1 MSKKVASKQIK
12 YIWLLEQPGQELQWR
27 PKWFV
32 QTLES
37 ILNQTVPLWELT
49 ICVSKA
55 HGSTVRKA
63 LTEYCNANQ
72 KPHQPI
78 SLLNRPHI
86 HPEKTV
92 RALMRGS
99 SMGWVAVVTGYDTL
113 ALDATY
119 VLLNAALRGPNP
131 NVVYGDHD
139 YLSARQQANSACIK
153 PSFCEDLLCSQNY
166 VGDFFAIRREALFS
180 HGKPTDGL
188 ELAWAHDLLLRMSS
202 DTSSGIKPI
211 VHTYG
216 VLYHCRQR
224 KPKAA
229 IRQTTLEQATQAVRS
244 HFVRK
249 RLAVRTRPHQRRLIR
264 NEWPV
269 PASQPRVSLIIP
281 TRDGYKILKACVD
294 SILKKTSYKNLEI
307 LIIDNQSR
315 DPKTLRYLA
324 QIVKNDRRVSVLKYD
339 KPFNYSAINNFAVTQ
354 CDGEILGFINNDVE
368 VLNAGWLTE
377 MVSHAVRD
385 NVGAVGAL
393 LYYPDMTVQHGGVI
407 VGLHGVADHA
417 FKGAD
422 PQSPKDDPFGMLHSV
437 RSADAVTAAAMLVRK
452 ENFIAVGGFDDKH
465 LKVAFNDVDL
475 CMKLRQRDLQIIYT
489 PHARLIH
496 HESKSRRLDVSAQS
510 QQTELYEHAIMKA
523 RWGTDRVHPQQHA
536 SRYI

>member
-1 MSKKVASKQIK
+1 MK

-27 PKWFV
+27 PKWFIE
-32 QTLES
+32 TLES

-49 ICVSKA
+49 ICVSGA
-55 HGSTVRKA
+55 HVSTVRQA
-63 LTEYCNANQ
+63 LAEYYNVSKKPNQ
-72 KPHQPI
+72 QI
-78 SLLNRPHI
+78 AVVNRPHT

-92 RALMRGS
+92 RTLMRKS
-99 SMGWVAVVTGYDTL
+99 LVSWVAVVTGYDTL

-119 VLLNAALRGPNP
+119 VLLNTALRGPNP
-131 NVVYGDHD
+131 NIVYGDHD
-139 YLSARQQANSACIK
+139 YLSARQQADTACIK
-153 PSFCEDLLCSQNY
+153 PPFCEELLCSQNY
-166 VGDFFAIRREALFS
+166 VGDFFAIRREALFT

-211 VHTYG
+211 VHTHG

-229 IRQTTLEQATQAVRS
+229 IRQTTLKQATQAVRT

-269 PASQPRVSLIIP
+269 PAPQPKVSLVIP
-281 TRDGYKILKACVD
+281 TRDGHKILKACVD
-294 SILKKTSYKNLEI
+294 SILARTQYKNFEI
-307 LIIDNQSR
+307 LIVDNQSS

-324 QIVKNDRRVSVLKYD
+324 QIVKTDRRVSVLPYD
-339 KPFNYSAINNFAVTQ
+339 KPFNYSAINNFAITH
-354 CDGEILGFINNDVE
+354 CSGDIFGFVNNDVE
-368 VLNAGWLTE
+368 VLNNGWLTE
-377 MVSHAVRD
+377 MVSHAVRP

-393 LYYPDMTVQHGGVI
+393 LYYPDMTVQHAGVI
-407 VGLHGVADHA
+407 VGMHGVADHA

-422 PQSPKDDPFGMLHSV
+422 PKSAKDDPFGMLQSV

-452 ENFIAVGGFDDKH
+452 ENFNAVGGFDDEH

-475 CMKLRQRDLQIIYT
+475 CLKLRQRDLQIIYT
-489 PHARLIH
+489 PHAKLIH
-496 HESKSRRLDVSAQS
+496 HESKSRRLDVSVQS

-523 RWGTDRVHPQQHA
+523 RWGTDRVHPKQHA

>member
-1 MSKKVASKQIK
+1 MK
-12 YIWLLEQPGQELQWR
+12 YIWLLEQPGEEFRWR
-27 PKWFV
+27 PKWFIE
-32 QTLES
+32 TLES

-49 ICVSKA
+49 ICVSRA
-55 HGSTVRKA
+55 HVSTVRQT
-63 LTEYCNANQ
+63 LTEYYNASQ
-72 KPHQPI
+72 KPNQPI
-78 SLLNRPHI
+78 SLVNRPHT

-92 RALMRGS
+92 RALMRKS
-99 SMGWVAVVTGYDTL
+99 PVSWVAVVTGYDTL

-119 VLLNAALRGPNP
+119 VLLNTALRRPNP
-131 NVVYGDHD
+131 KVVYGDHD
-139 YLSARQQANSACIK
+139 YLSTRQQANTVCIK
-153 PSFCEDLLCSQNY
+153 PPFCEDLLCSQNY
-166 VGDFFAIRREALFS
+166 VGNFFAIRREALFT

-188 ELAWAHDLLLRMSS
+188 ELLWAHDLLLRMSSS

-211 VHTYG
+211 VHTHG

-229 IRQTTLEQATQAVRS
+229 IGQATLAQATHAVHN

-249 RLAVRTRPHQRRLIR
+249 RLTVKTRPHQRRLIR

-269 PASQPRVSLIIP
+269 PAPQPKVSLVIP

-294 SILKKTSYKNLEI
+294 SILKKTSYKNFEI

-324 QIVKNDRRVSVLKYD
+324 QIVKNDRRVSVLPYD

-354 CDGEILGFINNDVE
+354 CAGEILGFINNDVE
-368 VLNAGWLTE
+368 VLNADWLTE
-377 MVSHAVRD
+377 MVSHAVRP

-393 LYYPDMTVQHGGVI
+393 LYYPDMTVQHAGVI
-407 VGLHGVADHA
+407 VGMHGVADHA

-422 PQSPKDDPFGMLHSV
+422 PRSAKDDPFGMLRSV

-452 ENFIAVGGFDDKH
+452 ENFNAVGGFDDQH

-475 CMKLRQRDLQIIYT
+475 CLKLRQRDLQIIYT

-496 HESKSRRLDVSAQS
+496 HESKSRRLDVSVQS

-523 RWGTDRVHPQQHA
+523 RWGTDLVHPQQHA

>member
-1 MSKKVASKQIK
+1 MK
-12 YIWLLEQPGQELQWR
+12 YIWLLEQPGEDFRWR
-27 PKWFV
+27 PKWFIE
-32 QTLES
+32 TLES
-37 ILNQTVPLWELT
+37 IINQTVPLWELT
-49 ICVSKA
+49 ICVSRA
-55 HGSTVRKA
+55 HVLTVRKA
-63 LTEYCNANQ
+63 LTEYYNASQ
-72 KPHQPI
+72 KLNQPI
-78 SLLNRPHI
+78 ALVNRPHI
-86 HPEKTV
+86 HPEKMV
-92 RALMRGS
+92 RALIRKS
-99 SMGWVAVVTGYDTL
+99 PVSWVAVVTGYDTL

-119 VLLNAALRGPNP
+119 VLLNTALRRPNP

-139 YLSARQQANSACIK
+139 YLSTRQQANTVCIK
-153 PSFCEDLLCSQNY
+153 PPFCEDLLCSQNY
-166 VGDFFAIRREALFS
+166 VGNFFAIRREALFT

-188 ELAWAHDLLLRMSS
+188 EWAWAHDLLLRMTST
-202 DTSSGIKPI
+202 DTSSGIKTI
-211 VHTYG
+211 LHTHG

-229 IRQTTLEQATQAVRS
+229 IGQAALAQATLAVHS

-269 PASQPRVSLIIP
+269 PAPQPKVSLVIP

-294 SILKKTSYKNLEI
+294 SILKKTSYKNFEI

-315 DPKTLRYLA
+315 DPKTLRFLE
-324 QIVKNDRRVSVLKYD
+324 QTVKNDRRVSVLPYD

-354 CDGEILGFINNDVE
+354 CAGEILGFINNDVE

-377 MVSHAVRD
+377 MVGHAVRR

-417 FKGAD
+417 FKGAN
-422 PQSPKDDPFGMLHSV
+422 PKSAKDDPFGMLQSV

-452 ENFIAVGGFDDKH
+452 ENFNAVGGFDDRY
-465 LKVAFNDVDL
+465 LKVAFNDVDFCL
-475 CMKLRQRDLQIIYT
+475 KLRQLDLQIIYT

-496 HESKSRRLDVSAQS
+496 HESKSRRLDVSLQA

-523 RWGTDRVHPQQHA
+523 RWGTDRIHPQQHA